1 MGGAS
6 RLGAAGSVQPGV
18 RSRQTMLGSKEM
30 GEHLRAMRAAADV
43 DEDDLQREMDAAHS
57 AALTAFL
64 RHPIG
69 YRGLLGL
76 EKPPMTVCHPSLSE
90 LWEHPLSEH
99 TRLVCEAM
107 QDVAWQGRTEVGEDG
122 NKVT

>member
-1 MGGAS
+1 M
-6 RLGAAGSVQPGV
+6 
-18 RSRQTMLGSKEM
+18 RSRQAMLSSKKM

-69 YRGLLGL
+69 YRDLLGL
-76 EKPPMTVCHPSLSE
+76 EEPPTTVCHPSLSE

-99 TRLVCEAM
+99 ARLVREAM
-107 QDVAWQGRTEVGEDG
+107 QDVSWQGHTKVDEDG
-122 NKVT
+122 KKVSEADGLSAWGAWRA